1 MNTLVKT
8 AMQLQLTS
16 YTASIVGSFVSF
28 FVLYPKEGVHC
39 TSLELSHY
47 FGDNHCEGSGQ
58 LFVISWQ
65 HTAF

>member
-1 MNTLVKT
+1 MNTLVET

-16 YTASIVGSFVSF
+16 YTTSTVGSFVSI
-28 FVLYPKEGVHC
+28 FVLYLEEGVHC
-39 TSLELSHY
+39 TSLELSQY